1 MEDAKTPVFDA
12 TKPFVVPILSGGEKQ
27 CEVRFPTDEEWCG
40 WARSQRTVRR
50 FLGRGK
56 SQSEDLDLPKIN
68 AELFA
73 KIRVDKDGPEF
84 DDAEA
89 GMVIAR
95 IERCM
100 VIDVQR
106 DAASSSSCLVM
117 RRRDAISSAA
127 RIFQTLPR
135 IR

>member
-1 MEDAKTPVFDA
+1 MVTLPA
-12 TKPFVVPILSGGEKQ
+12 T
-27 CEVRFPTDEEWCG
+27 DDEWCR

-73 KIRVDKDGPEF
+73 KIRTDKDGPEF

-89 GMVIAR
+89 GIVIGR
-95 IERCM
+95 IERCT
-100 VIDVQR
+100 VTNVEREGGQLPDRDEGPGRARGPRGADADGER
-106 DAASSSSCLVM
+106 DAG
-117 RRRDAISSAA
+117 
-127 RIFQTLPR
+127 P
-135 IR
+135 